1 MRKVLGTVLGS
12 TVWFAAAC
20 GSTSSSPGTPLAA
33 TPVSGT
39 VKSIKV
45 TGPALV
51 VGDTAQFS
59 AMATMAEGS
68 FQDVTAQSVWTSS
81 NTTIATVDAAGKVTA
96 VKDGGVSIRATFRGA
111 TDSEYHN
118 VTPLLFFKAAGI
130 VSEVPPGFNGVGGAR
145 VEITVGTN
153 AGTFQMTDG
162 SGSFDFGPMKG
173 GNYTFRI
180 SRDGYVADTKT
191 IALTRDMKMDLLLYP
206 VPPSGATARCKDKSW
221 SFAGDKTAACTRNG
235 GVAYWVCPGP
245 FCANP

>member
-1 MRKVLGTVLGS
+1 MRQVLRTVLALS
-12 TVWFAAAC
+12 MLFAAAC
-20 GSTSSSPGTPLAA
+20 GSTSSPSTPLAA
-33 TPVSGT
+33 TAGAGA

-45 TGPALV
+45 TGPPLV

-59 AMATMAEGS
+59 AMATMAEGN

-81 NTTIATVDAAGKVTA
+81 NATIATVDATGKVTA

-118 VTPLLFFKAAGI
+118 VTPLLFFKAAGA
-130 VSEVPPGFNGVGGAR
+130 VLEAPPGFSGIGGAR
-145 VEITVGTN
+145 VEIMVGTN
-153 AGTFQMTDG
+153 AGAFQMTDG

-173 GNYTFRI
+173 GNYTLKI

-191 IALTRDMKMDLLLYP
+191 VALTRDMKMDLLLFP
-206 VPPSGATARCKDKSW
+206 VPPAAATARCKDKSW
-221 SFAGDKTAACTRNG
+221 SFASDRAAACTRNG

>member
-1 MRKVLGTVLGS
+1 MRKWLGTVLGL
-12 TVWFAAAC
+12 TVLFAAAC
-20 GSTSSSPGTPLAA
+20 GSTSSPSTPLAA
-33 TPVSGT
+33 TPAAGT

-96 VKDGGVSIRATFRGA
+96 VKEGGVSIRATFRGA

-118 VTPLLFFKAAGI
+118 VTPLLFFKAAGT
-130 VSEVPPGFNGVGGAR
+130 VVEAPPGFNGIGGAR
-145 VEITVGTN
+145 VEIMVGTN
-153 AGTFQMTDG
+153 AGAFQMTDG
-162 SGSFDFGPMKG
+162 SGSFDFGAMKG
-173 GNYTFRI
+173 GNYTLKI

-191 IALTRDMKMDLLLYP
+191 VALTRDMKMDLLLFP
-206 VPPSGATARCKDKSW
+206 VPPGGATARCKDKSW
-221 SFAGDKTAACTRNG
+221 SFAGDKAAACTRNG